1 MSWGFYGRNIELD
14 QLKTIL
20 ERGRWFFV
28 RITGRK
34 RIGKTTLVKQALELT
49 NRKKILYVQCPD
61 SSDVGVLS
69 AVSDAMNTFGIP

>member
-34 RIGKTTLVKQALELT
+34 RIGK
-49 NRKKILYVQCPD
+49 P
-61 SSDVGVLS
+61 LS
-69 AVSDAMNTFGIP
+69 